1 MNEGEFHFNIAIV
14 GLGLIGG
21 SYAMALRELK
31 PNRIYG
37 IDMDEGALKKALK
50 MGIIDSGYT
59 DGKTALKDADI
70 VVIALY
76 PEETIKFV
84 KENLNNFKK
93 GAVITDTCGIK
104 KEIVDRINSILPRH
118 LDFVGAHPMA
128 GREVKGLE
136 YASKDIFKN
145 ANFIITPN
153 KRNSQDNI
161 KLIEKM
167 AGAIGFKN
175 VVSITPEEHDRII
188 SYTSHLPHFI
198 AVSLMALEKEEADFE
213 MFTGGSF
220 KDATRVAVINS
231 GLWSELFMLNS
242 ENLLREIEKFEE
254 SIKELKEIV
263 KSEDRYEL
271 TNVFERVTHKRR
283 KMYKYE
289 NT

>member
-1 MNEGEFHFNIAIV
+1 MDESDFNFNIAIV

-21 SYAMALRELK
+21 SYAMALKELK
-31 PNRIYG
+31 PHRIYG
-37 IDMDEGALKKALK
+37 IDMDEGTLKKALK
-50 MGIIDSGYT
+50 MGIIDRGYN
-59 DGKTALKDADI
+59 DGEIALKDADI
-70 VVIALY
+70 VIIALY

-84 KENLNNFKK
+84 KENLNNFKM

-104 KEIVDRINSILPRH
+104 KEIVERINCILPQN
-118 LDFVGAHPMA
+118 LDFIGAHPMA
-128 GREVKGLE
+128 GREAKGFE

-145 ANFIITPN
+145 ANYIITPN
-153 KRNSQDNI
+153 KRNSQKNV

-167 AGAIGFKN
+167 ARAIGCKN
-175 VVSITPEEHDRII
+175 IVSITPEDHDRII
-188 SYTSHLPHFI
+188 SYTSQLPHFI
-198 AVSLMALEKEEADFE
+198 AVSLMSLETKEADFV

-242 ENLLREIEKFEE
+242 ENLLSEIEKFEE
-254 SIKELKEIV
+254 SIKELKDIV
-263 KSEDRYEL
+263 KSEDRYAL
-271 TNVFERVTHKRR
+271 ANIFEKATLKRR

>member
-1 MNEGEFHFNIAIV
+1 MNEGDFDFNIAIV

-21 SYAMALRELK
+21 SYAMALKELK
-31 PNRIYG
+31 PQRIYG

-76 PEETIKFV
+76 PEDTIKFV
-84 KENLNNFKK
+84 KDNLNAFKK

-104 KEIVDRINSILPRH
+104 KEIVERINSILPGH

-161 KLIEKM
+161 MLIEKM
-167 AGAIGFKN
+167 ARAIGFKN

-188 SYTSHLPHFI
+188 SYTSQLPHFI
-198 AVSLMALEKEEADFE
+198 AVSLMNLEKENADFE

-231 GLWSELFMLNS
+231 ALWSELFMLNS
-242 ENLLREIEKFEE
+242 KNLLREIEKFEE

-263 KSEDRYEL
+263 KSEDRCKL
-271 TNVFERVTHKRR
+271 ANVFERVTHKRR
-283 KMYKYE
+283 KMYKYG